1 MRTKKS
7 ILKLNFVNIE
17 NNFSFSFNF
26 FLFMTLHITTQMQK
40 KIISFRK
47 SFNAVQKEENIKT
60 FISYHPHELL

>member
-1 MRTKKS
+1 
-7 ILKLNFVNIE
+7 
-17 NNFSFSFNF
+17 
-26 FLFMTLHITTQMQK
+26 MTLHITTQMQK